1 MIQRIQS
8 LYLLVAIVLQSLS
21 LVLNWSTYLL
31 EDSYYTLTGLSS
43 SFEAINAMPLVFGII
58 VSIILLIVVT
68 LRYKDRQRQM
78 QLANITLIQL
88 ILVMGLFAWI
98 HYNLIES
105 IKLEYPEVEIGYGVA
120 VVFPL
125 VSMLL
130 LWLAKKSIKKDDD
143 LVRSADRLRWSRS

>member
-8 LYLLVAIVLQSLS
+8 LYLLLAIVLQSLS

-58 VSIILLIVVT
+58 VSIILLLVVA
-68 LRYKDRQRQM
+68 LHYKDRQRQM

-105 IKLEYPEVEIGYGVA
+105 MKLEYNDFEIGYGVA

-125 VSMLL
+125 ISMVLV
-130 LWLAKKSIKKDDD
+130 WLARKAIKKDDD
-143 LVRSADRLRWSRS
+143 LVRSADRLR